1 MFAPGGGH
9 GLIPEALLILT
20 CT

>member
-9 GLIPEALLILT
+9 GLIPKALLIIT